1 MTAEIISVG
10 TELLLGNI
18 VNTNAPYLSRELAG
32 LGIAVLRQSTIGD
45 NPDRLAQWVNEAKQ
59 RADLL
64 IFTGGLGPTADDL
77 TKETVAACYGDT
89 LQFDAEEWE
98 KIQTFFARIQRP
110 VTENNRKQAM
120 VPVQGEKIP
129 NANGTAPGAWF
140 TDGEKQA
147 ILLPGVPREM
157 QAMWQAQ
164 VRPRL
169 AAAQSETLVSMTLGV
184 FGGESAIAEK
194 IGPLLEHENPTA
206 AIYCKKGECR
216 IRITARA
223 DSEAA
228 GKAMCKAF
236 ARELYRILGDAVY
249 DADVPGPAWTAVRL
263 LQEKGMTVATAESCT
278 GGMLAQWLTS
288 VPGASQVFGF
298 GYVTYWEQAKARM
311 LGVSPQVITE
321 CNVVSA
327 QVAAQMALGAKNRS
341 GATMGVGVTGLAGP
355 GGGDE
360 QRPVGTVYIALAK
373 GGYVWVE
380 HLNLI
385 SSTREDVRERAA
397 VKLLDMIRR
406 AAADLPMPGE
416 KWPQA
421 QVHELG
427 RKTEGEEKETMKQ
440 NESVL
445 LRFFAED
452 RKNCEK
458 AVEEFLQGDKVKMEF
473 REKNDE
479 LLLCMTSRMN
489 STAAGRIMLHH
500 CTEREMEACGGFYG
514 ENNTNLFEAMTQ
526 ALLETDRIFVAADR
540 EMGEQLNECMEQVD
554 KAGSVYDFGGYTWDN
569 RGNSRRIGN
578 VASEIAVPMAAA
590 QARVTFAC
598 RLTGADWAVTCFH
611 VEDGMTLVVG
621 GERGCWRYNLQEGQR
636 PVLWAVDIMRRA
648 ALGLPQAAG
657 VLWIKT
663 GTTPADM
670 PLEPALLRKRRLKRI
685 FGSLAVVAGI
695 VLASWLAAGWVTG
708 GSPEILW
715 DLMR

>member
-18 VNTNAPYLSRELAG
+18 VNTNAPYLSQELAA
-32 LGIAVLRQSTIGD
+32 LGITVLRQSTVGD
-45 NPDRLAQWVNEAKQ
+45 NAQRLAQWVEQARD

-64 IFTGGLGPTADDL
+64 VLTGGLGPTADDL
-77 TKETVAACYGDT
+77 TKETVAACYHDS
-89 LQFDAEEWE
+89 LQFDEEEWE
-98 KIQTFFARIQRP
+98 KIQNFFARIERP

-120 VPVQGEKIP
+120 VPVNGRKIP
-129 NANGTAPGAWF
+129 NKNGTAPGAWF
-140 TDGEKQA
+140 VDGEKQA

-157 QAMWQAQ
+157 EAMWETQ

-169 AAAQSETLVSMTLGV
+169 EADQSETLVSMTLGV
-184 FGGESAIAEK
+184 FGGESTIAEK
-194 IGPLLEHENPTA
+194 LGPLLDHENPTA

-223 DSEAA
+223 ESKTQ
-228 GKAMCKAF
+228 GYAMCKAF
-236 ARELYRILGDAVY
+236 ARELYRILGDDVY

-263 LQEKGMTVATAESCT
+263 LRENGMTVSAAESCT
-278 GGMLAQWLTS
+278 GGMLAQWLTQ

-321 CNVVSA
+321 HNVVSA

-341 GATMGVGVTGLAGP
+341 GATMAVSVTGLAGP
-355 GGGDE
+355 GGGDA

-380 HLNLI
+380 HLHLI
-385 SSTREDVRERAA
+385 SCTREDVRERAV

-406 AAADLPMPGE
+406 AAADLPIPGE

-421 QVHELG
+421 QVRQLG
-427 RKTEGEEKETMKQ
+427 RKTEGEEKKKMKQ
-440 NESVL
+440 KESVL

-452 RKNCEK
+452 RKTCEK

-473 REKNDE
+473 KEKNDE
-479 LLLCMTSRMN
+479 LLLRMTSCMDGM
-489 STAAGRIMLHH
+489 AAGRIMLHH
-500 CTEREMEACGGFYG
+500 CTEQEMDACGGFYG
-514 ENNTNLFEAMTQ
+514 ENNTTIFEAMTD
-526 ALLETDRIFVAADR
+526 AMLETDRIFVAADR
-540 EMGEQLNECMEQVD
+540 EMGQQLNECMEPVE
-554 KAGSVYDFGGYTWDN
+554 KAGSVYDFGAYSWN
-569 RGNSRRIGN
+569 SRGNCRRISA
-578 VASEIAVPMAAA
+578 VDSEIEIPMAAA
-590 QARVTFAC
+590 QARVTLAC

-621 GERGCWRYNLQEGQR
+621 SEKGCWRYNLHEGQR

-648 ALGLPQAAG
+648 ALGLPQAVG

-663 GTTPADM
+663 GTTPEDA
-670 PLEPALLRKRRLKRI
+670 PVEPGVIRARKVKRLL
-685 FGSLAVVAGI
+685 GSLAAVTGI
-695 VLASWLAAGWVTG
+695 VLASWLAANWLTG
-708 GSPEILW
+708 GNPETLW
-715 DLMR
+715 DMMR